1 MNRGKIVA
9 ILRAY
14 HVPPHEWGKG
24 QAKTFE
30 HFLYEVQSGEST
42 LVERDR
48 KLVRLVPVSRANI
61 FYKQKDG
68 KVLKLVEDR
77 QVFKEGQRER
87 RRNISWSLIEKRK
100 RDENPED
107 SIRRGIREELGIHDG
122 YTLKRLDQVT
132 DEMRPSI
139 SYPGTYIVVM
149 AYNFEADLTT
159 AVYHQEGYIERQKD
173 KTTYF
178 IWKNV

>member
-1 MNRGKIVA
+1 MCLPMNGARV
-9 ILRAY
+9 R
-14 HVPPHEWGKG
+14 
-24 QAKTFE
+24 
-30 HFLYEVQSGEST
+30 
-42 LVERDR
+42 R
-48 KLVRLVPVSRANI
+48 KLSSTFCLKCSQENQPSLNETGNWCGLCLFRGPIFSTSRRMGKFSSLWKIARSSRKANANAVEI
-61 FYKQKDG
+61 FP
-68 KVLKLVEDR
+68 
-77 QVFKEGQRER
+77 
-87 RRNISWSLIEKRK
+87 WSLIEKRK

-159 AVYHQEGYIERQKD
+159 AVYHPEGYIEAQRD